1 MVHFRVADP
10 REHVSLDH
18 RTAPHGGRIH
28 AASQTWTGLLFAH
41 YRADLE
47 PLALLLPPR
56 ATLDLYDGD
65 AWLTVS
71 PFRVV
76 LRPLP
81 DLPVPTPTV
90 SFLEVNVRT
99 YVRVDGQ
106 PGIFF
111 FSLDATSRTAVWTAQ
126 RLYRLPYRLASGS
139 LGRDRSRLTFVADRC
154 DSPARFQATYR
165 PVGAP
170 RRPDVGSLEHFLVER
185 YRLYAEHDGTLLS
198 ADIHHR
204 PWLISPSEA
213 TIQTEGLLEGLAPVS
228 ADPLTHYCSRQDV
241 LTWLPHR
248 C

>member
-18 RTAPHGGRIH
+18 RTAPHRGRVH

-41 YRADLE
+41 YRADPAALG
-47 PLALLLPPR
+47 LLLPPQ

-71 PFRVV
+71 PFRAT

-81 DLPVPTPTV
+81 DLPLPAPTL

-99 YVRVDGQ
+99 YVRVNGQ
-106 PGIFF
+106 PGIIFL
-111 FSLDATSRTAVWTAQ
+111 SLDATSRTAVWTAR

-139 LGRDRSRLTFVADRC
+139 FTWDRSHLRFVADRC
-154 DSPARFQATYR
+154 DSPAPVQASYR

-170 RRPDVGSLEHFLVER
+170 RHADVGSLEHFLVER

-204 PWLISPSEA
+204 PWLISPCKA
-213 TIQTEGLLEGLAPVS
+213 TIQAQGLLQGLAALS
-228 ADPLTHYCSRQDV
+228 GDPLTHYCSRQDV